1 MEGREK
7 NAETQ
12 AGCHRHVLHRI
23 LAAASPKRKCD
34 RIFKVTSPAAHTH
47 LTRARCHGL
56 ANSKVECRSFK
67 LIYDLDPVT
76 LVHWHFPH
84 PDKPACRWYAV
95 SAVRADIAFPD
106 RRSAPAAR

>member
-34 RIFKVTSPAAHTH
+34 RLFKVTSPAAKHT
-47 LTRARCHGL
+47 LRERGFLVYWRGAQPPISVLWPQFWLIAACCRIILVLSPVL
-56 ANSKVECRSFK
+56 AFWDCRQ
-67 LIYDLDPVT
+67 
-76 LVHWHFPH
+76 
-84 PDKPACRWYAV
+84 RQ
-95 SAVRADIAFPD
+95 R
-106 RRSAPAAR
+106 

>member
-1 MEGREK
+1 MQHWKIACDRPPVGGG
-7 NAETQ
+7 
-12 AGCHRHVLHRI
+12 AGCADVSHVSEGDAGFGGSVI
-23 LAAASPKRKCD
+23 TVIGACATSTA
-34 RIFKVTSPAAHTH
+34 VTVF
-47 LTRARCHGL
+47 GL

-67 LIYDLDPVT
+67 LIYDLDLVT